1 MKTNRD
7 SSTAITILY
16 VEDHKET
23 REALGATLIRCF
35 PAVRFLVAENGSTG
49 LELFQRNHP
58 DIVMTDIDMPVLD
71 GIAMCSVIKDL
82 APDTAI
88 IVLSACSEARR
99 LMQAIVEPSMSD
111 FVPKPIDFDSLFHVI
126 TSSLNRIALA
136 RGAGGV
142 SHHVKP
148 CS

>member
-1 MKTNRD
+1 MKTDRG
-7 SSTAITILY
+7 SATAITILY

-23 REALGATLIRCF
+23 REALGATLVRCF
-35 PAVRFLVAENGSTG
+35 PAIRFLLAENGLAG

-82 APDTAI
+82 APETAI
-88 IVLSACSEARR
+88 IVLSACSDARR
-99 LMQAIVEPSMSD
+99 LMQALEPGLNI
-111 FVPKPIDFDSLFHVI
+111 FVPKPIDFDSLFPVI
-126 TSSLNRIALA
+126 SASLDRIALA
-136 RGAGGV
+136 RGTVAV
-142 SHHVKP
+142 SHNAKP

>member
-1 MKTNRD
+1 MKTD
-7 SSTAITILY
+7 TGSSTAITILY

-23 REALGATLIRCF
+23 REALGATLVRCF
-35 PAVRFLVAENGSTG
+35 PAVRFLVAENGSVG
-49 LELFQRNHP
+49 LELFRRNHP

-71 GIAMCSVIKDL
+71 GITMCSVIKDL
-82 APDTAI
+82 APETAI

-99 LMQAIVEPSMSD
+99 LMQAIEPSLSH

-126 TSSLNRIALA
+126 SSSLNRITHA
-136 RGAGGV
+136 RGTGGV
-142 SHHVKP
+142 SRNVKP